1 VHLHGSGPADLPVL
15 HLVASKQQQQQ
26 QQQQHWQYVAS
37 VPAKSAVTASFRVI
51 MLGCA
56 GLYISMQC
64 QQQMHWSAHTLLH
77 QHTLKFIETYT

>member
-15 HLVASKQQQQQ
+15 HLVASKKQQ
-26 QQQQHWQYVAS
+26 QQQQHREYIAS
-37 VPAKSAVTASFRVI
+37 VPAKYAVTASFRVI

-64 QQQMHWSAHTLLH
+64 QQQMHWSAHALLH
-77 QHTLKFIETYT
+77 QHALRFI